1 MEGKHFADFVI
12 PEYREFMLTKWE
24 QVKKGVHKPFEIEA
38 TTRYGWKRNL
48 LITTAPIKGTDK
60 YLLVQRD
67 ITEFKN
73 LEKKFYDSQ
82 KLAAVGQLSA
92 GIAHEV
98 RNPLS
103 SIKMSLQILEK
114 RLNPTGNDLKRFK
127 IAEKEVE
134 HLEKIVNDILIYA
147 KPAEPEM
154 KPVDISAFLESSL
167 SMVEKELSD
176 KKIDVQ
182 FHNDQGIPPIT
193 IDSSMLKQAFLN
205 IYLNAIDAM
214 EEGGSLQIKTR
225 LVTNGRKHVSIEVDD
240 SGYGI
245 EEEDLPHLF
254 NPFFTRK
261 RYGTGLGLTQVKK
274 FIDLHHGSIE
284 ISSRRGGGTQVVIT
298 LPLEE
303 NKKNSETSVNDT
315 EG

>member
-1 MEGKHFADFVI
+1 
-12 PEYREFMLTKWE
+12 MLTKWE
-24 QVKKGVHKPFEIEA
+24 EVKKGVHKPFEIEA

-48 LITTAPIKGTDK
+48 LITTAPIHGTDR

-67 ITEFKN
+67 ITEYKN

-147 KPAEPEM
+147 KPSEPER
-154 KPVDISAFLESSL
+154 KQADISAFLESSL
-167 SMVEKELSD
+167 SMVEKELSE

-182 FHNDQGIPPIT
+182 FQNEKGIPPVN
-193 IDSSMLKQAFLN
+193 IDSAILKQAFLN

-214 EEGGSLQIKTR
+214 EEGGRLSIRAR
-225 LVTNGRKHVSIEVDD
+225 LVTNGHKHVLIEIEDN
-240 SGYGI
+240 GYGI
-245 EEEDLPHLF
+245 DEEDMPHLF

-261 RYGTGLGLTQVKK
+261 KYGTGLGLTQVKK

-284 ISSRRGGGTQVVIT
+284 VLSRKGEGTKVVVT

-303 NKKNSETSVNDT
+303 NKNNSETPVNDT
-315 EG
+315 EGQLHG

>member
-1 MEGKHFADFVI
+1 
-12 PEYREFMLTKWE
+12 
-24 QVKKGVHKPFEIEA
+24 
-38 TTRYGWKRNL
+38 
-48 LITTAPIKGTDK
+48 
-60 YLLVQRD
+60 
-67 ITEFKN
+67 
-73 LEKKFYDSQ
+73 
-82 KLAAVGQLSA
+82 GQLSA

-182 FHNDQGIPPIT
+182 FHSDQGIPPINL
-193 IDSSMLKQAFLN
+193 DSAMLKQAFLN

-245 EEEDLPHLF
+245 EEEDMPHLF

-261 RYGTGLGLTQVKK
+261 RYGTGLGLAQV
-274 FIDLHHGSIE
+274 
-284 ISSRRGGGTQVVIT
+284 
-298 LPLEE
+298 
-303 NKKNSETSVNDT
+303 
-315 EG
+315 